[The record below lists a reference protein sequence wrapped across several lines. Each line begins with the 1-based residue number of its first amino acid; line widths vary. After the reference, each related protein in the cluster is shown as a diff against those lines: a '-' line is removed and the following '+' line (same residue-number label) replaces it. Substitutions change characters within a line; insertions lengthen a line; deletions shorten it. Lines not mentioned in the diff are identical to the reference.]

1 MIRPLLLALTLALLI
16 AAPAACAGPD
26 RPRPGPEPDG
36 RRRRRRHRAHRL
48 RHHGG
53 RRLLPAAARRAR
65 PATCA
70 RCSPLPGADGGL
82 AILDRPDG
90 TLALVRSTL
99 RRPTRRSGHARR
111 TYLPRLGRP
120 RRSPGLRP
128 PWSPTGPIASA
139 SVELTGDGQSLL
151 TLQLDTRAANFAQ
164 APFTGG
170 QTRVLNLSDDP
181 NANTY
186 WADMT
191 VLGDGRVLMASGD
204 FSVARW
210 RLFGGGDVYDPNAW
224 ATRGSVRRISNG
236 ELVTGPRGTFLF
248 EHEPLANQRLRPFQA
263 PFAFRSFDTRRAR
276 FRAARSAA
284 ADRSIFGTSRA
295 LQDARGRLHVVADT
309 TSAGRWKCVLYAR
322 TGPRRSSWF
331 GKTTVLFRTADDARA
346 PTERPLGRGRR
357 RARLRALAR
366 HDQRVGDAAAP
377 GSSGKY
383 RPRANQ
389 NDRPA
394 CTGNRYG

>member
-1 MIRPLLLALTLALLI
+1 MIRPLLLALTVALLI
-16 AAPAACAGPD
+16 AAPAGAQAPIDLGPGQSPAVVVDAGGTAHIVYD
-26 RPRPGPEPDG
+26 TTEGDVYCRLPRG
-36 RRRRRRHRAHRL
+36 
-48 RHHGG
+48 
-53 RRLLPAAARRAR
+53 AAACDVR
-65 PATCA
+65 TVL
-70 RCSPLPGADGGL
+70 PLPGADGGL

-90 TLALVRSTL
+90 TLALVRSTPASDDAL
-99 RRPTRRSGHARR
+99 GTSGR
-111 TYLPRLGRP
+111 TYVRV
-120 RRSPGLRP
+120 
-128 PWSPTGPIASA
+128 SA
-139 SVELTGDGQSLL
+139 DRGVTWTPATVVAYGTHRFGSVELTGDGQSLL

-170 QTRVLNLSDDP
+170 QTRVLNLNDDP

-186 WADMT
+186 WADMA
-191 VLGDGRVLMASGD
+191 VLGDGRVLMATGD
-204 FSVARW
+204 YSVARW

-224 ATRGSVRRISNG
+224 ATRGGVRRIANG

-309 TSAGRWKCVLYAR
+309 SGAGRWKCVLYAR
-322 TGPRRSSWF
+322 TGTRRSSWF
-331 GKTTVLFRTADDARA
+331 GRTTVLFRTMDDARA
-346 PTERPLGRGRR
+346 PQNVRLGAAADGRGF
-357 RARLRALAR
+357 ALWHDTTNVWAMPLRQAKGA
-366 HDQRVGDAAAP
+366 
-377 GSSGKY
+377 Y
-383 RPRANQ
+383 RPRVTQ